1 MRNVLLTLLL
11 GVFFLEACVKE
22 PPEAQNL
29 PESVELGKSVV
40 FLNGEIAPGY
50 EASFIY
56 LSSYKTMSYVFVDSF
71 DLIVNVFGFD
81 WLPLSTGNFDLHD
94 EDVLYIKAN
103 TGFSQAISEDFE
115 GYSYKLEDPEEG
127 FLEVQELDT
136 IQKIAKGRFKAKFK
150 RTSKN
155 GNEDLGI
162 DLPKI
167 LLFQGVFHDR
177 YEVH

>member
-1 MRNVLLTLLL
+1 MKNILLSLFL
-11 GVFFLEACVKE
+11 GILFLEACVKE

-40 FLNGEIAPGY
+40 FLNGE
-50 EASFIY
+50 EASGYKASF
-56 LSSYKTMSYVFVDSF
+56 LQQSKAKTMNYIFSDSF
-71 DLIVNVFGFD
+71 ELVINAFGFA
-81 WLPLSTGNFDLHD
+81 WLPLSTGNFELHN
-94 EDVLYIKAN
+94 EDILYVKAN
-103 TGFSQAISEDFE
+103 TNFSQIIAEDLE

-155 GNEDLGI
+155 GNKDLG
-162 DLPKI
+162 LPKI

>member
-1 MRNVLLTLLL
+1 MNYI
-11 GVFFLEACVKE
+11 F
-22 PPEAQNL
+22 
-29 PESVELGKSVV
+29 S
-40 FLNGEIAPGY
+40 
-50 EASFIY
+50 
-56 LSSYKTMSYVFVDSF
+56 DSF
-71 DLIVNVFGFD
+71 ELVINAFGFA
-81 WLPLSTGNFDLHD
+81 WLPLSTGNFELHN
-94 EDVLYIKAN
+94 EDILYVKAN
-103 TGFSQAISEDFE
+103 TNFSQIIAEDLE

-155 GNEDLGI
+155 GNKDLG
-162 DLPKI
+162 LPKI